1 MVLYY
6 FIILMRHFGTILF
19 TFQDYASQL
28 KPVNR
33 QSFVYGVLTLCS
45 YRRPAD
51 LLIVTR
57 NQLQWECRR
66 DKFEAIHFVS
76 YLLTIISKEISLKK
90 YMLPCQWLVVPM
102 MVTSCMEGSRRFL
115 TAHDFTSSDLALL
128 FYFRCYRRFYRDFQS
143 QRASQL
149 FPVGAVPPP
158 RTIQALRSRGI
169 VQPC

>member
-1 MVLYY
+1 MSFPRWKDLPRNFLATNSVYYLSPFYRLIALRLSGRPSSVFFNKLVFMVLYY

-76 YLLTIISKEISLKK
+76 YLLTSNPRKFHLRNT
-90 YMLPCQWLVVPM
+90 C
-102 MVTSCMEGSRRFL
+102 
-115 TAHDFTSSDLALL
+115 
-128 FYFRCYRRFYRDFQS
+128 
-143 QRASQL
+143 
-149 FPVGAVPPP
+149 FPVSGWLF
-158 RTIQALRSRGI
+158 RWW
-169 VQPC
+169 